1 MPRLEFVTLDVFT
14 KERYA
19 GNPLA
24 VVKVPEG
31 VEVSTE
37 VMQKIAREFNLSET
51 IIIHDA
57 KTGADGLPEW
67 RVRIFLTYAEIPFAG
82 HPTIGAAVYALGN
95 LSADSSSVSRKGR
108 LLANAGPMELT
119 YNPSTGVAT
128 AGIAHNFH
136 EHVQYPFTVE
146 EVHALQPALKTAVKL
161 SQQNIA
167 IVSPVKGMN
176 FVAVELPDLKALAAV
191 STSFKPTPKL
201 DDDWNVGFSGSYYY
215 VYTSSPAKSSDG
227 IEKITVQS
235 RMIEGLFEDPA
246 TGSAGCGFA
255 CYAALKRASS
265 KVTHFSITQ
274 GVEMGRKSDIEV
286 TVTLT
291 EDLKAIE
298 HVELGGSAV
307 KVMEG
312 FVEY

>member
-1 MPRLEFVTLDVFT
+1 
-14 KERYA
+14 
-19 GNPLA
+19 
-24 VVKVPEG
+24 
-31 VEVSTE
+31 
-37 VMQKIAREFNLSET
+37 
-51 IIIHDA
+51 
-57 KTGADGLPEW
+57 
-67 RVRIFLTYAEIPFAG
+67 
-82 HPTIGAAVYALGN
+82 
-95 LSADSSSVSRKGR
+95 
-108 LLANAGPMELT
+108 MELT

-176 FVAVELPDLKALAAV
+176 FIAVELPDLKALAAV
-191 STSFKPTPKL
+191 STSSKPTPRL

-255 CYAALKRASS
+255 CYIALKRGSS
-265 KVTHFSITQ
+265 KITHFSITQ

-291 EDLKAIE
+291 EDLKAVE

-307 KVMEG
+307 TVMEG